1 MPPSV
6 KVVVNAQQV
15 ANLDTY
21 STMSPMFTLNVPE
34 YSAYYGF
41 PTGVGL
47 WMVLATSYI
56 IAPPPPGEYA
66 ITTTD
71 AGYSYTVNIT
81 VEAPQVIEPPT
92 T

>member
-1 MPPSV
+1 
-6 KVVVNAQQV
+6 
-15 ANLDTY
+15 
-21 STMSPMFTLNVPE
+21 MSPMFTLNVPE

-41 PTGVGL
+41 QTGVGL
-47 WMVLATSYI
+47 WMLLATSYI

-81 VEAPQVIEPPT
+81 VDAPR
-92 T
+92 